1 MRHIQ
6 IVDVDTE
13 GDMLKVFILT
23 STMTDNDVKRI
34 EEIAKKY
41 DLDLKCTEVTI
52 FSFKR
57 RK

>member
-13 GDMLKVFILT
+13 GGILKVFILT

-41 DLDLKCTEVTI
+41 DLYLKCTEVTI